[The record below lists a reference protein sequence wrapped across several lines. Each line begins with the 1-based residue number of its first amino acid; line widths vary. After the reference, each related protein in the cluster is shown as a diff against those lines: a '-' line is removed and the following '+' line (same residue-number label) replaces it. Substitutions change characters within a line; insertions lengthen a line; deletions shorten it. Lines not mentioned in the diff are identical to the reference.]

1 MKEPTRWQDE
11 LIDRLVADS
20 QPVRRLWRPEFR
32 LLVWLAVFA
41 LVAVFVG
48 GRFVRSDLELQLRS
62 PLFLLEAAAMLVAG
76 SLLGLEALRAAVP
89 GHRHGR
95 IAVRTI
101 TATLAI
107 VLLLQLRQPIHW
119 GWTPDVFL
127 KFGVLDLLHTAM
139 LVAVPWVW
147 LLVALRRG
155 APLASGRAAA
165 LAGAAAFGLTFVV
178 MRFCCRTDELMHL
191 GVFHV
196 LPVLVGTALSAGL
209 GVLLLPRWRSASAA

>member
-1 MKEPTRWQDE
+1 MEEHTRWQDE
-11 LIDRLVADS
+11 LIDRLVTDA
-20 QPVRRLWRPEFR
+20 QPVRRLWRPEVR

-48 GRFVRSDLELQLRS
+48 GRFVRSDLEDQLHS
-62 PLFLLEAAAMLVAG
+62 PLFLLEAAAMVVAG
-76 SLLGLEALRAAVP
+76 CLLGLEALRAAVP
-89 GHRHGR
+89 GHRHS
-95 IAVRTI
+95 RTVARAI
-101 TATLAI
+101 IATLAI
-107 VLLLQLRQPIHW
+107 VVLLLLRQPIHW

-127 KFGVLDLLHTAM
+127 KFGVWDLVGTAL
-139 LVAVPWVW
+139 LVAVPWAW

-165 LAGAAAFGLTFVV
+165 LAGAAAFCLTFVV
-178 MRFCCRTDELMHL
+178 MRCCCRTDELMHL

>member
-1 MKEPTRWQDE
+1 MEERTSWQDE
-11 LIDRLVADS
+11 LIDNLVTDA
-20 QPVRRLWRPEFR
+20 QPVRRLWRPELR

-48 GRFVRSDLELQLRS
+48 GRFVRSDLESQLQS

-89 GHRHGR
+89 GHRHDR
-95 IAVRTI
+95 TVVRTI
-101 TATLAI
+101 IATLAI
-107 VLLLQLRQPIHW
+107 VLLLLLRYPIHW

-127 KFGVLDLLHTAM
+127 KFGVLDLVGTAL
-139 LVAVPWVW
+139 LVAVPWAW
-147 LLVALRRG
+147 LLAALRRG

-165 LAGAAAFGLTFVV
+165 LAGAAAFCLTFVV
-178 MRFCCRTDELMHL
+178 MRCCCQTDELMHL

-196 LPVLVGTALSAGL
+196 LPVLIGTALSAGL
-209 GVLLLPRWRSASAA
+209 GVLLLPRWRSSSAA

>member
-1 MKEPTRWQDE
+1 MEEPTSWQDE
-11 LIDRLVADS
+11 LIDRLVADT
-20 QPVRRLWRPEFR
+20 QPVRRLWRPEVR
-32 LLVWLAVFA
+32 LLLWLAVFA

-48 GRFVRSDLELQLRS
+48 GRFVRSDLESQLRS

-89 GHRHGR
+89 GQQHGR
-95 IAVRTI
+95 VVVWTI
-101 TATLAI
+101 VATLAI
-107 VLLLQLRQPIHW
+107 VVLLLLRQPIHW

-127 KFGVLDLLHTAM
+127 KFGMWDLVGTAL
-139 LVAVPWVW
+139 LVAVPWAW

-155 APLASGRAAA
+155 APLAGGRAAA
-165 LAGAAAFGLTFVV
+165 LAGAAAFCLTFVV
-178 MRFCCRTDELMHL
+178 MRCCCRTDELMHL

-209 GVLLLPRWRSASAA
+209 GVLLLPRWRSSSLA

>member
-1 MKEPTRWQDE
+1 MQEPSWQDE
-11 LIDRLVADS
+11 LIDRLVTDAR
-20 QPVRRLWRPEFR
+20 PVHRLWRPEVR

-48 GRFVRSDLELQLRS
+48 GRFVRSDLESQPRS

-89 GHRHGR
+89 GQQHGR
-95 IAVRTI
+95 VVVRTI
-101 TATLAI
+101 VATLAI
-107 VLLLQLRQPIHW
+107 VVLLLLRQPIHW

-127 KFGVLDLLHTAM
+127 KFGVWDLVGTAL
-139 LVAVPWVW
+139 LVAVPWAW

-165 LAGAAAFGLTFVV
+165 LAGAAAFCLTFVV
-178 MRFCCRTDELMHL
+178 MRCCCRTDELMHL

-196 LPVLVGTALSAGL
+196 LPVLIGTALSAGL
-209 GVLLLPRWRSASAA
+209 GVLLLPRWRSSSLA

>member
-1 MKEPTRWQDE
+1 MEEPTSWQDE
-11 LIDRLVADS
+11 LIDRLVADA
-20 QPVRRLWRPEFR
+20 QPVRRLWRPEVR
-32 LLVWLAVFA
+32 LLLWLAVFA

-48 GRFVRSDLELQLRS
+48 GRFVRSDLESQLRS

-89 GHRHGR
+89 GQQHGR
-95 IAVRTI
+95 VVVRTI
-101 TATLAI
+101 VATLAI
-107 VLLLQLRQPIHW
+107 VVLLLLRQPIHW

-127 KFGVLDLLHTAM
+127 KFGVWDLVGTA
-139 LVAVPWVW
+139 LLGAVPWAW

-165 LAGAAAFGLTFVV
+165 LAGAAAFCLTFVV
-178 MRFCCRTDELMHL
+178 MRCCCRTDELMHL

-196 LPVLVGTALSAGL
+196 LPVLIGTALSAGL
-209 GVLLLPRWRSASAA
+209 GVLLLPRWRSSSLA